1 MIVWALPA
9 EIEYENIKF
18 KKAGKVNIYDSK
30 TYIMYCIILAI
41 LSFYKMHT
49 VCQILKADI
58 KFGKKCDISRN
69 KWRMGTTRIFVN
81 SLKISGGKLGQG
93 YCIYLE
99 ALPVYLVLGK
109 SSPGQFG

>member
-1 MIVWALPA
+1 
-9 EIEYENIKF
+9 
-18 KKAGKVNIYDSK
+18 
-30 TYIMYCIILAI
+30 
-41 LSFYKMHT
+41 MHT
-49 VCQILKADI
+49 VCQILKDDI

-69 KWRMGTTRIFVN
+69 KRRMGTTRIFVN